1 MGALSATAD
10 SHHQTTSRSH
20 SHKRRFSETTISLQL
35 KVVNLSRWWKD
46 ALDMLSEAFCKW
58 CDSGGGGGGGGGSVG
73 MEVEVRATTEVVASV
88 RSVATAAAAASS
100 VSRGQTLLQFFPDA
114 WLTTATD
121 SLFTVITMSKD
132 ISLVLHLLD
141 LFWGLIWT
149 CSIIEPGSSACHLAH
164 TWLALATL
172 PWMVTEVKLMDL
184 KLVNARQFTHWSAKL
199 KWNEDVR
206 VKSKSIRVIAVLPG
220 NVAPRW
226 RCQVVRAALSERE
239 AQVMP
244 QIATCFPLMVQQ
256 VGSEGGQQLV
266 GEVVGAV
273 INSPYTA
280 TVRAAAHSFRQLLC
294 ALLHLTSLRIDK
306 CKENE
311 NTPISLHCT
320 VCNDPLSSSKTAN
333 PAALNHS
340 TTTNTHVINQ
350 YLFLLSH
357 PDKSVVS
364 ALAGNIGILVCPPG
378 QPPPSQDSK
387 NLIVSKE
394 GEAILL
400 HLNDIVKEY
409 NPNDSTTTQTVLAVL
424 EVLHH
429 LVKRPLYGLTGG
441 VLVLLVI
448 CLVIQDRTVL
458 VQAHLTIHA
467 LASTLYIT
475 LRDLYT
481 RHRHSL
487 AQVSQ
492 TRNTRQ
498 L

>member
-1 MGALSATAD
+1 
-10 SHHQTTSRSH
+10 
-20 SHKRRFSETTISLQL
+20 
-35 KVVNLSRWWKD
+35 
-46 ALDMLSEAFCKW
+46 MLSEAFCKW

-100 VSRGQTLLQFFPDA
+100 VSGGQTLLQFFPDA

-121 SLFTVITMSKD
+121 SLLTVITMSKD

-273 INSPYTA
+273 INSPDTA

-306 CKENE
+306 QRTLQRVDPTLVSHFLELLRL
-311 NTPISLHCT
+311 S
-320 VCNDPLSSSKTAN
+320 NDAVVVVV
-333 PAALNHS
+333 A
-340 TTTNTHVINQ
+340 V

-441 VLVLLVI
+441 VL
-448 CLVIQDRTVL
+448 
-458 VQAHLTIHA
+458 
-467 LASTLYIT
+467 
-475 LRDLYT
+475 
-481 RHRHSL
+481 
-487 AQVSQ
+487 
-492 TRNTRQ
+492 
-498 L
+498 

>member
-1 MGALSATAD
+1 
-10 SHHQTTSRSH
+10 
-20 SHKRRFSETTISLQL
+20 
-35 KVVNLSRWWKD
+35 
-46 ALDMLSEAFCKW
+46 MLSEAFYKW
-58 CDSGGGGGGGGGSVG
+58 CDSGGGGGGGGSVG

-88 RSVATAAAAASS
+88 RSVATAAAASS
-100 VSRGQTLLQFFPDA
+100 VSGGQTLLQFFPDA
-114 WLTTATD
+114 WLTTAT
-121 SLFTVITMSKD
+121 D

-256 VGSEGGQQLV
+256 VGSGSGQQLV

-273 INSPYTA
+273 INSPDTA

-306 CKENE
+306 QRTLQRVDPTLVSHFLELLRLSNDAVVVVVAVVE
-311 NTPISLHCT
+311 SL
-320 VCNDPLSSSKTAN
+320 
-333 PAALNHS
+333 PAE
-340 TTTNTHVINQ
+340 

-441 VLVLLVI
+441 VLYIEATVWTNWWCISVAGDMSGGTGQDSLGPGSPHYPCPGLHSTHHTQGPPLHQTQTLLSSGIV
-448 CLVIQDRTVL
+448 
-458 VQAHLTIHA
+458 
-467 LASTLYIT
+467 
-475 LRDLYT
+475 
-481 RHRHSL
+481 
-487 AQVSQ
+487 
-492 TRNTRQ
+492 
-498 L
+498 

>member
-1 MGALSATAD
+1 
-10 SHHQTTSRSH
+10 
-20 SHKRRFSETTISLQL
+20 
-35 KVVNLSRWWKD
+35 
-46 ALDMLSEAFCKW
+46 
-58 CDSGGGGGGGGGSVG
+58 

-88 RSVATAAAAASS
+88 RSVAAAAAASS
-100 VSRGQTLLQFFPDA
+100 VSGGQTLLQFFPDA
-114 WLTTATD
+114 WLTTAT
-121 SLFTVITMSKD
+121 D

-273 INSPYTA
+273 INSPDTA

-320 VCNDPLSSSKTAN
+320 VCNDPLSSSKTADLQRVDPTLVSHFLELLRLSN
-333 PAALNHS
+333 DVVVVVVAVVESLPAVVNHS

-378 QPPPSQDSK
+378 QDSK

-458 VQAHLTIHA
+458 AQAHLTIHA
-467 LASTLYIT
+467 LASTLHIT

-487 AQVSQ
+487 AQVLCEIM
-492 TRNTRQ
+492 NPGEVAA
-498 L
+498 LLNHVAEVFH

>member
-1 MGALSATAD
+1 
-10 SHHQTTSRSH
+10 
-20 SHKRRFSETTISLQL
+20 
-35 KVVNLSRWWKD
+35 
-46 ALDMLSEAFCKW
+46 MLSEAFCKW
-58 CDSGGGGGGGGGSVG
+58 CDSGGGGGGGGSVG
-73 MEVEVRATTEVVASV
+73 MEVE
-88 RSVATAAAAASS
+88 
-100 VSRGQTLLQFFPDA
+100 TLLQFFPDA

-121 SLFTVITMSKD
+121 SLLTVITMSKD

-172 PWMVTEVKLMDL
+172 PWMATEVKLMDL

-273 INSPYTA
+273 INSPDTA

-294 ALLHLTSLRIDK
+294 ALLHLTSLRID
-306 CKENE
+306 
-311 NTPISLHCT
+311 
-320 VCNDPLSSSKTAN
+320 
-333 PAALNHS
+333 
-340 TTTNTHVINQ
+340 NTHVINQ
-350 YLFLLSH
+350 YLFLLSN

-409 NPNDSTTTQTVLAVL
+409 NPTTQTVLAVL

-448 CLVIQDRTVL
+448 CLVIQDRTAL

-467 LASTLYIT
+467 LASTLHIT
-475 LRDLYT
+475 LRDLLYT

-487 AQVSQ
+487 AQVLCEIM
-492 TRNTRQ
+492 NPGEVAA
-498 L
+498 LLNHVAEVFH

>member
-1 MGALSATAD
+1 
-10 SHHQTTSRSH
+10 
-20 SHKRRFSETTISLQL
+20 
-35 KVVNLSRWWKD
+35 
-46 ALDMLSEAFCKW
+46 MLSEAFCKW
-58 CDSGGGGGGGGGSVG
+58 CDSGGGGGGGGSVG
-73 MEVEVRATTEVVASV
+73 MEVE
-88 RSVATAAAAASS
+88 
-100 VSRGQTLLQFFPDA
+100 TLLQFFPDA
-114 WLTTATD
+114 WLTTAT
-121 SLFTVITMSKD
+121 D

-273 INSPYTA
+273 INSPDTA

-320 VCNDPLSSSKTAN
+320 VCNDPLSSSKTAD
-333 PAALNHS
+333 PAAQSLPAVVNHS
-340 TTTNTHVINQ
+340 TTNNTHVINQ

-448 CLVIQDRTVL
+448 CNNNMRCIHQEATVWTNWWCISVAGDMTGQPWSRLTSPSMPWPPLYGLTGGVLVLLVICLVIQDRTAL

-487 AQVSQ
+487 AQVLCEIM
-492 TRNTRQ
+492 NPGEVAA
-498 L
+498 LLNHVAEVFH